1 MATRVRLDDHGPAA
15 FVVCGE
21 DGVWSV
27 LEGGYDSD
35 LLEQYLNLLWGP
47 NWTKP
52 HGKFNPY
59 PSFLRVEQLLE
70 AHKGEILGTE
80 FPAPTN
86 PEAIY

>member
-47 NWTKP
+47 DWIKP
-52 HGKFNPY
+52 
-59 PSFLRVEQLLE
+59 R
-70 AHKGEILGTE
+70 GEVQSLSLFSPGRAVT
-80 FPAPTN
+80 
-86 PEAIY
+86 